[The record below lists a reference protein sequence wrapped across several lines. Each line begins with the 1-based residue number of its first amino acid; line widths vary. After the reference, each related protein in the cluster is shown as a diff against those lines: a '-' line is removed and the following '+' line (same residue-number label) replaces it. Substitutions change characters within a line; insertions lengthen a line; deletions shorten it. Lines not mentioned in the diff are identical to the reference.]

1 MMTAPYDHP
10 LNLTTQAIMTY
21 GSWALTFVLLAVALR
36 LCVRERTPFY
46 VLIVLAAM
54 FGAFFEP
61 LYDAGFMLLFYTPG
75 LWTHFTAFDVPQPL
89 WTHSGYAVL
98 YAAPAIWITK
108 RIFEGTM
115 TPALL
120 YKWAGV
126 ELAMSC
132 GFEMIGINGG
142 AYTYWGPHVLRIL
155 DYPLVIGVLE
165 TAQVICFAVAAAEL
179 RKRAVGVAPLFGLF
193 VLFPCMFYFANFGAG
208 APTIVALHVAN
219 ASTALIMAA
228 TLLSIGFAAVL
239 IRTAARLLPAV
250 TVASD
255 WRAVRGNTARMT
267 TPV

>member
-21 GSWALTFVLLAVALR
+21 GSWGLTFVLMAAALR
-36 LCVRERTPFY
+36 LCLRERTPFY
-46 VLIVLAAM
+46 LLLILAAM

-98 YAAPAIWITK
+98 YAAPAVWITK
-108 RIFEGTM
+108 RIHEGTM
-115 TPALL
+115 TRALL

-132 GFEMIGINGG
+132 CFEMIGINGG

-165 TAQVICFAVAAAEL
+165 TAQVVCFAVAASQL
-179 RKRAVGVAPLFGLF
+179 RKRASSSTSLLGLF

-208 APTIVALHVAN
+208 APTIVALHMQTL
-219 ASTALIMAA
+219 STPLIMAA
-228 TLLSIGFAAVL
+228 TLTSIGFAAVL
-239 IRTAARLLPAV
+239 VRTAASLLPMAA
-250 TVASD
+250 TQPLPRGL
-255 WRAVRGNTARMT
+255 RAQTAA
-267 TPV
+267 